1 MWETREQPRPAQD
14 VAPILEVRNLH
25 VAYFSATGTATPAI
39 ADVSF
44 ELRPGEILGV
54 LRESGS
60 GKRTVASSLLS
71 LLPASARIQQG
82 LACRFKWCR
91 SNFGHCLT
99 VSCRRSNTMAVWRGW
114 RASMQTRTATSRFG
128 SRAAPRTSGI
138 HRKPIPLRH
147 GKRRSIS

>member
-39 ADVSF
+39 ADVSLSF
-44 ELRPGEILGV
+44 GPAKFWACSRNRDLASV
-54 LRESGS
+54 LLP
-60 GKRTVASSLLS
+60 SLFS